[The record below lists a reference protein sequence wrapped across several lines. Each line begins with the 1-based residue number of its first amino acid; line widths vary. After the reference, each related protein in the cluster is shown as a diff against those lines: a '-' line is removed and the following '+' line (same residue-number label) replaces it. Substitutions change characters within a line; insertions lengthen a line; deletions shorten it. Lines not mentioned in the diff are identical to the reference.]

1 MQLSTVTVFSGA
13 LLTSNVTHKKN
24 KYRKANLSTGKGV
37 NRLFLAGLVAFK
49 KTPYTHKFLWKKG
62 ITVFQFFTHSSLQKA
77 SSSLRF
83 LGRRA
88 CTGLLRSINRFSMMF
103 RSGAGGAVRAVVFR
117 QWWYRPDGALICKP
131 VFYYIVLFLVTSLP
145 GLISLTCLICP
156 VLVFPLLCPLP
167 ARPSCVLFMCLAVCV
182 YMFLSFFS
190 PLSDPCRSW

>member
-24 KYRKANLSTGKGV
+24 KYRKANLFTGKGV

-103 RSGAGGAVRAVVFR
+103 RSGVGGGCESSSDQAVVISPR
-117 QWWYRPDGALICKP
+117 WCSDLQTCILLHC
-131 VFYYIVLFLVTSLP
+131 LVS
-145 GLISLTCLICP
+145 SY
-156 VLVFPLLCPLP
+156 F
-167 ARPSCVLFMCLAVCV
+167 A
-182 YMFLSFFS
+182 
-190 PLSDPCRSW
+190 SWPY